1 MEAVRISVFSLKR
14 NQQMMDY
21 LNIHLYKNQLKSIR
35 ILMTDLPKKGSLSI
49 GAHGNNFSLLKLN
62 RTGAPS

>member
-1 MEAVRISVFSLKR
+1 
-14 NQQMMDY
+14 
-21 LNIHLYKNQLKSIR
+21 
-35 ILMTDLPKKGSLSI
+35 MTDLPKKGSLSI